1 MDVLRRLI
9 SRLLPSTLFGR
20 LAVLVSVGVLTGHV
34 LALAMMFHMR
44 PPVRDPRAA
53 PPLPNPV
60 LRPGAK
66 PLIEFGLPV
75 SAPPQSGPPDDMAP
89 PASALWLDISVRL
102 AALVVAAWIGA
113 RWLSAPVRRLASAA
127 KALGQ
132 DLDHPPLP
140 EDGPREC
147 RDASRLFNQMQSQ
160 IRQQLVE
167 SDRFVAAVSHDL
179 RTPLTRLRLRA
190 EGLGDST
197 QKNAFRNDIVQMD
210 EMITATLDYLCG
222 AAQEEPWVHLDVA
235 ALVESLVDD
244 QQDCGFRVDF
254 GGTAAPLRAQASALR
269 RCLNNLVDNAVR
281 YGGAAHIEMVDSPEQ
296 LCIEVHDPGPGLP
309 ESELIQVLA
318 PFYRFQQTSGRNTA
332 GVGLGLS
339 ISLDIARRHQGS
351 LTLRNG
357 DTAGLVATL
366 QLPRLAVQQV
376 LRP

>member
-1 MDVLRRLI
+1 VDVLRRLL

-20 LAVLVSVGVLTGHV
+20 LAVLVSLGVLAGHV
-34 LALAMMFHMR
+34 LALAMMFQFR
-44 PPVRDPRAA
+44 PPMPDARPAA
-53 PPLPNPV
+53 PQSPNPV

-66 PLIEFGLPV
+66 QLIEFSP
-75 SAPPQSGPPDDMAP
+75 SAQVPPQPGPGADMGP

-102 AALVVAAWIGA
+102 AVLVVAAWIGA
-113 RWLSAPVRRLASAA
+113 RWLSAPVRRLARAA
-127 KALGQ
+127 KAFGQ

-140 EDGPREC
+140 EDGPQEY

-190 EGLGDST
+190 EGLGDAT

-222 AAQEEPWVHLDVA
+222 AAQEEAWVPLDVE

-244 QQDCGFRVDF
+244 QRDCGFRVDYC
-254 GGTAAPLRAQASALR
+254 GTAAPLRAQVSGLR

-281 YGGAAHIEMVDSPEQ
+281 YGGAAHVRMVDSPEQ
-296 LCIEVHDPGPGLP
+296 LRIEVHDPGPGLP
-309 ESELIQVLA
+309 ESELAQVLA
-318 PFYRFQQTSGRNTA
+318 PFYRFKVSHHRNVG

-339 ISLDIARRHQGS
+339 IALDIAHRHQGT

-357 DTAGLVATL
+357 DTAGLVVTL
-366 QLPRLAVQQV
+366 LLPRLAVQSC
-376 LRP
+376 